1 MTSYFQLPPI
11 HKHYYKL
18 NQAEYVEPPA
28 ILEADE
34 SNLKFIYPTNGA
46 VILLP
51 RKTDGTQS
59 ELICK
64 AVHTNPSIEL
74 FWHLDNNFVG
84 STTDMHQIQITPPSG
99 VHKLTVFDN
108 LGQKQTIE
116 IIIR

>member
-18 NQAEYVEPPA
+18 NHAEYVGPPA
-28 ILEADE
+28 VLDADE

-64 AVHTNPSIEL
+64 ATHNNPSVEL
-74 FWHLDNNFVG
+74 FWHLDKNFIG
-84 STTDMHQIQITPPSG
+84 STTDIHKITIIPTHG
-99 VHKLTVFDN
+99 VHKLTLFYN
-108 LGQKQTIE
+108 LGLKQTIE
-116 IIIR
+116 IIIK